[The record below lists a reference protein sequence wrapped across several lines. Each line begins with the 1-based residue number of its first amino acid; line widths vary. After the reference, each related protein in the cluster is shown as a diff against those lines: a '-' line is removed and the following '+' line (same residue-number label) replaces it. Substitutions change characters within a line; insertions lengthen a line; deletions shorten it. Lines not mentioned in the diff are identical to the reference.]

1 MPVSANLLTYFS
13 SPPDRCA
20 WPLSPFSITAGSDP
34 FRRYLSL
41 SLPLYQSLCH
51 LSLHTSGSRDQHPP
65 SAYGERGRE
74 RIKKNKKNRRDI
86 DFLMLFCWTFQIKRT
101 EVKSDWKPPGTTAAP
116 THTHTA
122 GNNNSNTTECAVNLP
137 FLSSNTSTMTLDKIN
152 SDLVVI
158 EDSLILPVWTE
169 R

>member
-34 FRRYLSL
+34 FWRYLSL

-51 LSLHTSGSRDQHPP
+51 LSLHTSGLRDQHPP

-74 RIKKNKKNRRDI
+74 RIKKKIEETLTFWCSFVKHFRSKERRS
-86 DFLMLFCWTFQIKRT
+86 KVT
-101 EVKSDWKPPGTTAAP
+101 ENLLEPQRLLHTPTQQETTTATQLNVPSICHFFHP
-116 THTHTA
+116 TQAQWHWIKPTQ
-122 GNNNSNTTECAVNLP
+122 
-137 FLSSNTSTMTLDKIN
+137 I
-152 SDLVVI
+152 
-158 EDSLILPVWTE
+158 LIL
-169 R
+169 